1 MRYFRTLWAA
11 VAVATVML
19 GGLGCSIDPMPRLL
33 ENIEAEDLQTRTE
46 AVLTLAKLD
55 DSRAVTALSDVFE
68 GDDELVDMAAV
79 ALVKKGRELKTDE
92 KPDPII
98 DGIAQLGN
106 NVHLPERVR
115 ARAIWM
121 LGEIGDREAIGACKT
136 AAEAKLG
143 SGYPATFV
151 RTQGAEALE
160 KLGYSATGRPFEIA
174 MGTLAD
180 QEITMLPE
188 PADIM
193 TAPEPE

>member
-1 MRYFRTLWAA
+1 MRYFKTLWAA

-33 ENIEAEDLQTRTE
+33 ENIEDENLQTRTE
-46 AVLTLAKLD
+46 AVIRLANLD
-55 DSRAVTALSDVFE
+55 DPRAVTALSEVFE
-68 GDDELVDMAAV
+68 DDDDLVDMAAV

-136 AAEAKLG
+136 AAAAKLG
-143 SGYPATFV
+143 SGYPAPFV
-151 RTQGAEALE
+151 RTQGTEALE
-160 KLGYSATGRPFEIA
+160 KLGASAVGRPFEIP
-174 MGTLAD
+174 MGTLAN
-180 QEITMLPE
+180 QEITVLPE
-188 PADIM
+188 PANIM
-193 TAPEPE
+193 EPAE

>member
-33 ENIEAEDLQTRTE
+33 ESIEDENLQTRTE
-46 AVLTLAKLD
+46 AVIRLANLD
-55 DSRAVTALSDVFE
+55 DARAVTALSEVFE
-68 GDDELVDMAAV
+68 DDDDLVDMAAV

-136 AAEAKLG
+136 AAGAKLG
-143 SGYPATFV
+143 SGYPAPFV
-151 RTQGAEALE
+151 RTQGTEALE
-160 KLGYSATGRPFEIA
+160 KLGASAVGRPFEIP
-174 MGTLAD
+174 MGTLAN

-188 PADIM
+188 PANIM
-193 TAPEPE
+193 EPAE

>member
-1 MRYFRTLWAA
+1 MRYFKTFWAA

-33 ENIEAEDLQTRTE
+33 ENIEDENLQTRTE
-46 AVLTLAKLD
+46 AVITLANLND
-55 DSRAVTALSDVFE
+55 QRAVTALSSVFE
-68 GDDELVDMAAV
+68 GDDDLVDMAAV

-115 ARAIWM
+115 ARAIWA
-121 LGEIGDREAIGACKT
+121 LGEIGDREAIGACK
-136 AAEAKLG
+136 AAAAANLG
-143 SGYPATFV
+143 SGYPAPFV
-151 RTQGAEALE
+151 RAQGTEALE
-160 KLGYSATGRPFEIA
+160 KLGYSATGRAFEIP

-180 QEITMLPE
+180 QQVTMLPE
-188 PADIM
+188 PANIM
-193 TAPEPE
+193 EAPE